1 MMNTS
6 FLPIIDPQIR
16 GLQYKISAPQ
26 GAENRA
32 RVTAVTSARANFVGS
47 VAADPFTFESLVTE
61 S

>member
-1 MMNTS
+1 MKSIT
-6 FLPIIDPQIR
+6 FLPIIDPQTR

-26 GAENRA
+26 GAEGRA

-47 VAADPFTFESLVTE
+47 VAADPFTSASLVTE